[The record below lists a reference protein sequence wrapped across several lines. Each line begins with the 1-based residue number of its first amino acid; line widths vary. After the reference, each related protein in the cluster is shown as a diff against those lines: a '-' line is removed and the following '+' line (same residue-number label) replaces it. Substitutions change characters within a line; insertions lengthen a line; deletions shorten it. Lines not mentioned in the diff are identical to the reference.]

1 MGYATYKVLVMI
13 RKFFQAGVVCLGFF
27 GLTISSHV
35 FANVEVVGSPLVA
48 PTIRQ
53 WESGFT
59 AASGIRASYANSL
72 EDVSTNEV
80 FVGVYDL
87 AVVEFPASGGRL
99 DELGLFQ
106 FPLLGF
112 GVAVVANLPGVPSE
126 TLRFNGDVLAA
137 IYMGQITHWN
147 HPKIAALNPD
157 LTLPQLLI
165 VPVAQSDGSVTTLN
179 FSRYLAAGSSVWR
192 QQVGVGSGLIWPLGE
207 GEKDSRAAA
216 QKVLDNVGSI
226 GFQPAMNLST
236 YNLTATQLQNVHGGF
251 VRLSNAQVQKS
262 LNAFT
267 GHPQRELLAPVNLN
281 DAETW
286 PIVAVVYG
294 QMKRVPEDIPDA
306 LETAQFLT
314 WALKNP
320 AGLQTGLQAVVY
332 DAVAP
337 ALNSMVTKKTYD
349 GRAVKKGGGS

>member
-1 MGYATYKVLVMI
+1 MI
-13 RKFFQAGVVCLGFF
+13 RKFFQTGLVCLGFF
-27 GLTISSHV
+27 GLTISPHV

-53 WESGFT
+53 WEHGFT
-59 AASGIRASYANSL
+59 AASGIRASYTNSL

-87 AVVEFPASGGRL
+87 AIVEFPASGGRL
-99 DELGLFQ
+99 DDLGLFQ

-126 TLRFNGDVLAA
+126 KLRFNGDVLAS

-147 HPKIAALNPD
+147 HPKIATLNPD
-157 LTLPQLLI
+157 ITLPHLPI
-165 VPVAQSDGSVTTLN
+165 VPVAQSDGSVATLN
-179 FSRYLAAGSSVWR
+179 FSRYLAAGSPEWR

-216 QKVLDNVGSI
+216 QKVLDSVGSI
-226 GFQPAMNLST
+226 GFQPAMNLMT
-236 YNLTATQLQNVHGGF
+236 YNLSSTQLQNAQGVFVHLDNT
-251 VRLSNAQVQKS
+251 RVQKS

-267 GHPQRELLAPVNLN
+267 GQSQRELLAPVNLN

-306 LETAQFLT
+306 VETVQFLT

-320 AGLQTGLQAVVY
+320 LDIQSGLQPVPY
-332 DAVAP
+332 DVVAP

-349 GRAVKKGGGS
+349 GRAVKKGNGS